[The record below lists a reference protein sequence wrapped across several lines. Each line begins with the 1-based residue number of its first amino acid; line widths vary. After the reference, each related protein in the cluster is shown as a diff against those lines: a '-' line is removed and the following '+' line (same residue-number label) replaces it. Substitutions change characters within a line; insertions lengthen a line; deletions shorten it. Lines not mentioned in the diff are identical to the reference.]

1 MYFSIFTFKNQE
13 EKPLS
18 KFTEH
23 LKQNSSPEGVS
34 NRAFISYSSYKIS
47 TSEYF
52 SISYKK
58 KNRWHIQIILFSQ
71 YWPTFGQFTND
82 IQLKP

>member
-52 SISYKK
+52 SISYRKK
-58 KNRWHIQIILFSQ
+58 KIDGIFRLFYFLSI
-71 YWPTFGQFTND
+71 GQHLANSLMIFN
-82 IQLKP
+82 